1 MASSDSTSTIKTLMC
16 YCGKKAC
23 LRTSWTNNNPG
34 RRFHGCGDVA
44 SGCGFFVWEDPPM
57 CTRSKKIIPGLLC
70 KLNKIEEEFSEMKN
84 KVNLLHKM
92 EEEVAKMK
100 KKVNFLLGC
109 PGANGTGGLKT
120 KLGTVGEGAGIGT
133 GVDDLVA
140 GLGGLKTGVDDFV
153 ASLDVA
159 FSSPLTVAFNLVD
172 ILNYEM

>member
-23 LRTSWTNNNPG
+23 LRTSWTNNNL
-34 RRFHGCGDVA
+34 RRGFHGCGDVA

-57 CTRSKKIIPGLLC
+57 CTRSKKIIPGLLR

-92 EEEVAKMK
+92 EEEVAEMK
-100 KKVNFLLGC
+100 RKLISCF
-109 PGANGTGGLKT
+109 GANGTGGLKT

-133 GVDDLVA
+133 GLDDLVA

-153 ASLDVA
+153 ASLDVVA
-159 FSSPLTVAFNLVD
+159 FCSPLTVAFNLLD
-172 ILNYEM
+172 LLNYEM